1 VRRTTGARDRQ
12 HDEHA
17 DDRGDDPAE
26 VEHVLVAD
34 AQQTREDQP

>member
-1 VRRTTGARDRQ
+1 MSTPMPRS
-12 HDEHA
+12 
-17 DDRGDDPAE
+17 DPAE